1 MRNYML
7 STCGEILK
15 KKKKE
20 KKKLWYSSKKFF
32 KWQVY
37 L

>member
-15 KKKKE
+15 KKKKG
-20 KKKLWYSSKKFF
+20 KKETLVLIKKIF
-32 KWQVY
+32 
-37 L
+37 

>member
-15 KKKKE
+15 KKKGKKE
-20 KKKLWYSSKKFF
+20 TLVLIKKNF
-32 KWQVY
+32 
-37 L
+37 